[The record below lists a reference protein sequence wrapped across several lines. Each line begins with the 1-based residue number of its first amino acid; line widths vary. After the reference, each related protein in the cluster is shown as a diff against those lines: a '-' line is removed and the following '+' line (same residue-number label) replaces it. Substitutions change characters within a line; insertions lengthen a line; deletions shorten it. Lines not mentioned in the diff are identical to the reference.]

1 MHQYELPMNRRLLV
15 LSMIFKGD
23 TMCGTEYSE
32 GTRRQL
38 LGAENDL
45 EGYSHGTGAGRVWAV
60 GPTTYARAFPIMI
73 MT

>member
-1 MHQYELPMNRRLLV
+1 
-15 LSMIFKGD
+15 
-23 TMCGTEYSE
+23 MCGTEYRE

-73 MT
+73 MA